1 MLVSRAHD
9 RHRPDRYYL
18 SLDGGRLVALCSA
31 DARARPHAAPATVV
45 VPLDFAR
52 LPLIAVVGMLL
63 YQEPLDVFVFLG
75 ALFIFGGNYLNI
87 WTETRAGRS
96 RV

>member
-1 MLVSRAHD
+1 MKGSLTFTASPPTPPA
-9 RHRPDRYYL
+9 PPAL
-18 SLDGGRLVALCSA
+18 SL
-31 DARARPHAAPATVV
+31 APATVV

-87 WTETRAGRS
+87 WTETHAGRS